1 MLNGAML
8 ESALYWFVYGFGAL
22 TIAIVVGA
30 MSFGA
35 IMTLRW
41 FLKGGKTKP
50 GAHG

>member
-1 MLNGAML
+1 MPEVVL
-8 ESALYWFVYGFGAL
+8 ESALYWFVYGFGAFTVL
-22 TIAIVVGA
+22 VVVGA

-35 IMTLRW
+35 LMTLRW

>member
-1 MLNGAML
+1 LISLPLLAG
-8 ESALYWFVYGFGAL
+8 ALYWFTWLILAG
-22 TIAIVVGA
+22 TIGVVVLA

-35 IMTLRW
+35 FMTLRW